1 MTVLEMKEFLGD
13 LYRSTYKGDTLI
25 QINLVQMGWAIE
37 RLLVS
42 ERINPFDDYD
52 EVSRLIYDEIDFKQR
67 SKHEKNE
74 LKYFT

>member
-52 EVSRLIYDEIDFKQR
+52 EISRLIYDEIDFKQR
-67 SKHEKNE
+67 SKHEKTN
-74 LKYFT
+74 

>member
-42 ERINPFDDYD
+42 GRINPFDDYD

-67 SKHEKNE
+67 SKHEKTN
-74 LKYFT
+74 

>member
-1 MTVLEMKEFLGD
+1 MTVLEMKKFLGD

-67 SKHEKNE
+67 SKHEKTN
-74 LKYFT
+74 

>member
-1 MTVLEMKEFLGD
+1 MKEFLGD
-13 LYRSTYKGDTLI
+13 LFRNTYKGDTLI

-42 ERINPFDDYD
+42 ERISPFDDYD

-67 SKHEKNE
+67 SKHERN
-74 LKYFT
+74 